1 MFSSKQQEQDTLQT
15 LTAKDSKKLNR
26 SKLFI
31 VHNSNKMGS
40 NRNNHAKISRSK
52 LLERKKLKRGKLTVT
67 VRERERERERLRGLG
82 VFVRDESE

>member
-31 VHNSNKMGS
+31 EQNSNKMGS
-40 NRNNHAKISRSK
+40 NRNNHAKTSRSK

-67 VRERERERERLRGLG
+67 ERERERVRGLG

>member
-1 MFSSKQQEQDTLQT
+1 MFSSKQEQDTLQT
-15 LTAKDSKKLNR
+15 LSAKDSKKLNR

-31 VHNSNKMGS
+31 EQNSNKMGS

-67 VRERERERERLRGLG
+67 LRERERARETKRLGG
-82 VFVRDESE
+82 FC